1 MTAVV
6 NLHPQRWVPDVNLV
20 DAALAGRL
28 HVANLDAAD
37 RAWVVASLTH
47 RGTTTD
53 LIADHLH
60 CSRRLVQQ
68 IRREPMA
75 VVVTQL
81 LETTEAAAATVARAK
96 ATVSAPA
103 ITDLVHEIDHLREV
117 KGTLIQQ
124 LADMRSHCEDLCP
137 PSVIVIHPP
146 RRRHPNRVPDA
157 TIPLFEIEES

>member
-6 NLHPQRWVPDVNLV
+6 NLHPHRWVPDVNLV
-20 DAALAGRL
+20 DAALAGRI
-28 HVANLDAAD
+28 HVADLDAAD

-68 IRREPMA
+68 IRCEPMA
-75 VVVTQL
+75 VVVKQL
-81 LETTEAAAATVARAK
+81 LETSEAAAATVARAK
-96 ATVSAPA
+96 AVASAPA
-103 ITDLVHEIDHLREV
+103 VTQLVHEIDRLKEV
-117 KGTLIQQ
+117 KGTLIEQ
-124 LADMRSHCEDLCP
+124 LADMRQHCQDLCP
-137 PSVIVIHPP
+137 PAVIVIHPP